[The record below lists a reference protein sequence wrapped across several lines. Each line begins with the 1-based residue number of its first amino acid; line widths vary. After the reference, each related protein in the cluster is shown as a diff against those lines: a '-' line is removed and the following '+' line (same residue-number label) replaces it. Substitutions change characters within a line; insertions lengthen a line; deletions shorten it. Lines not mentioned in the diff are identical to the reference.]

1 LAAIFLFLDG
11 KMIGETTFDSHLQ
24 ERLFAA
30 AAPGKDSYA
39 EEDLELCRFIGDL
52 ITGYTCL
59 TASKDQ
65 PDGNEVADRPL

>member
-1 LAAIFLFLDG
+1 MPIFLFLDG

-24 ERLFAA
+24 ERLLAA
-30 AAPGKDSYA
+30 ANPGKGSYA

-59 TASKDQ
+59 TASKEQ
-65 PDGNEVADRPL
+65 PDGHQAADQPF